1 MAVRIL
7 EKVSGCIKIVQK
19 GQTDNKDP
27 LGLFLSL
34 RRFDTTSLKGYGRIN
49 SHIDWRYMKYHL
61 IN

>member
-1 MAVRIL
+1 MHALVAR
-7 EKVSGCIKIVQK
+7 CIKTQHSI
-19 GQTDNKDP
+19 QTDNKDP
-27 LGLFLSL
+27 MGLFLSL